1 MKSYG
6 TTEAMEGMLT
16 DSWAQKS
23 KATIFNPSWNVHI
36 SAFASFPALDVLTV
50 AAKKQVLMIK

>member
-6 TTEAMEGMLT
+6 TTEAMEGTLP
-16 DSWAQKS
+16 DRWAQKS

-36 SAFASFPALDVLTV
+36 SAFASFLALDVLTV
-50 AAKKQVLMIK
+50 AAKEQVLMIK